1 MKFSSNVA
9 AATDTCSFPDQL
21 RIGEEPVMYEDGR
34 LYTRPIKPKH
44 RMPAG
49 VHGITLRSG
58 GTGLL
63 HIPGN
68 APDGPLP
75 FVLLLHGA
83 GARAHNGLA
92 LLASPLISSRL
103 VLLAPQARDH
113 TWDGVGG
120 AYGPDVETIDDLLA
134 VAFARFE
141 ADPTRLAIGGFS
153 DGASYA
159 LSLGVANGHL
169 FTHVLAF
176 SPGFVRPS
184 PAENPPCVFIS
195 HGRHDPVLPIE
206 RCSGRIA
213 AALRAAGCAVDVC
226 EFDGGH
232 EVPEQVRARAVR
244 WLEQGTRTVSSRA
257 TQEVT

>member
-1 MKFSSNVA
+1 
-9 AATDTCSFPDQL
+9 
-21 RIGEEPVMYEDGR
+21 MYEDAH

-68 APDGPLP
+68 APEGPLP
-75 FVLLLHGA
+75 FVVLLHGA

-92 LLASPLISSRL
+92 LLSSSAVSDPL
-103 VLLAPQARDH
+103 VLLAPQARAR

-120 AYGPDVETIDDLLA
+120 AFGPDVETIDDLLA
-134 VAFARFE
+134 VAFARVE

-176 SPGFVRPS
+176 SPGFVNLD
-184 PAENPPCVFIS
+184 PADNPPCIFIS
-195 HGRHDPVLPIE
+195 HGRDDPVLPLE

-213 AALRAAGCAVDVC
+213 PALRAAGCKVDVC
-226 EFDGGH
+226 EFAGGH
-232 EVPEQVRARAVR
+232 EVPAQARAQAVR
-244 WLEQGTRTVSSRA
+244 WLEQNARTARSRTA
-257 TQEVT
+257 QEAV